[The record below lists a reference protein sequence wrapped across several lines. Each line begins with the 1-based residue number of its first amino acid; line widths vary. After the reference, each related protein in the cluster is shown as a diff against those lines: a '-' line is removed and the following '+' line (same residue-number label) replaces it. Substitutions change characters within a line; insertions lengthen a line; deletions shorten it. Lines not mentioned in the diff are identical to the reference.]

1 MLLKRTEKDGVVS
14 ALYDSSNILGSKWN
28 GKNLTVIFR
37 HGASYTYNDVSKTDY
52 MRFETA
58 DSQGVV
64 LNAKIKAY
72 SFQKDDAV
80 DSQQLINEVN
90 QAKTDTLTKFEE
102 GLVDEMRLLVSAY
115 EVTPTLTK
123 QSIERLAEM
132 LVKHGELGG
141 AASLKLCACD

>member
-1 MLLKRTEKDGVVS
+1 MLLKRTEKDGVVN

-28 GKNLTVIFR
+28 GKNLTVIFK

-58 DSQGVV
+58 ESQGVV
-64 LNAKIKAY
+64 LNTKIKAY
-72 SFQKDDAV
+72 TFQKDDAV
-80 DSQQLINEVN
+80 DGQQLINEVN

-102 GLVDEMRLLVSAY
+102 GLVDEMRVLVSTY

-141 AASLKLCACD
+141 AASLKLCACE

>member
-1 MLLKRTEKDGVVS
+1 MLLKRTEKDGVVN

-28 GKNLTVIFR
+28 GKNLTVIFK

-72 SFQKDDAV
+72 SFTKDDAV
-80 DSQQLINEVN
+80 DGQQLINEVN
-90 QAKTDTLTKFEE
+90 QAKVDTLNKFEE
-102 GLVDEMRLLVSAY
+102 GLVDEMRLIVTAY
-115 EVTPTLTK
+115 ETSPVLTK
-123 QSIERLAEM
+123 LSIERLAEM